1 MKKLYWR
8 PNRVSRIE
16 LLFIASLALSGM
28 VAVEN
33 FPAVQKRQHYTEKIA
48 ASQLALR
55 AMLELKQERERRK
68 IPISEQGD
76 PAKSGMIGDLLS
88 PIASNS
94 GHLPSKQTSVN
105 PNFAAVVVHQ
115 LRRADVDKGDWV
127 AVGVSGSF
135 PALNVA
141 TYAALETIGAKP
153 VVIASAAA
161 SQWGATHPRFTWL
174 DMEGSLNKRRVFT
187 THSIAA
193 SLGGIDDRALGLSS
207 AGKAMLAQAIERAGI
222 PIIAPVNYEESVALR
237 MKLYEGRAGLEAYK
251 AYINVG
257 GGTAS
262 VGTRIGKKMFQ
273 PGLNRRTPLGDVPD
287 SVMLRFS
294 QAGIP
299 IIHLSNV
306 VELAQ
311 RYGLPEA
318 PHSMPAVGQ
327 GKVFVT
333 VQYNL
338 WLAGG
343 VLFAIAAVA
352 ILFLRLHLGVRL
364 SSAMA
369 ASRKRSGPVEM
380 V

>member
-8 PNRVSRIE
+8 PNRVSRTE
-16 LLFIASLALSGM
+16 LLFIAALSISGM
-28 VAVEN
+28 VAVESL
-33 FPAVQKRQHYTEKIA
+33 PQVQKRQHYTEKIA
-48 ASQLALR
+48 AAQLALR
-55 AMLELKQERERRK
+55 AMRELKEERQRRK

-94 GHLPSKQTSVN
+94 GHLPAKQTTVN

-115 LRRADVDKGDWV
+115 LRRAEVNRGDLV
-127 AVGVSGSF
+127 AVGLSGSF

-141 TYAALETIGAKP
+141 TYAALETIGAKAI
-153 VVIASAAA
+153 VIASAAA

-174 DMEGSLNKRRVFT
+174 DMEAALIKRRVFST
-187 THSIAA
+187 RSIAA

-207 AGKAMLAQAIERAGI
+207 AGKNMLAQAIERAGI
-222 PIIAPVNYEESVALR
+222 PIIAPANYEESVDLR
-237 MKLYEGRAGLEAYK
+237 MKLYAEQAGSRPYK

-273 PGLNRRTPLGDVPD
+273 PGLNRRTPVGDVPD

-299 IIHLSNV
+299 VIHLSNV
-306 VELAQ
+306 TDIAH
-311 RYGLPEA
+311 RFGLPEA
-318 PHSMPAVGQ
+318 PQVMPAVGE
-327 GKVFVT
+327 GKVFVR
-333 VQYNL
+333 VQYNM

-343 VLFAIAAVA
+343 VLAAIAVVA
-352 ILFLRLHLGVRL
+352 ILFLRLHLGMRL

-369 ASRKRSGPVEM
+369 TSRKRTVPTEM
-380 V
+380 I